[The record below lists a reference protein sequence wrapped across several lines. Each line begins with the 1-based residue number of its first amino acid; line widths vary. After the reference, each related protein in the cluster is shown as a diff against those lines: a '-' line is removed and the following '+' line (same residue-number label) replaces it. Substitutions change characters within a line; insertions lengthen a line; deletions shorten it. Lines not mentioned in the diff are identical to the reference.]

1 MQKNQYKAG
10 DVILREGEEGNS
22 AFLITTGSVEVIIG
36 AGSKAKT
43 VASLGEGE
51 VFGEMSLLEP
61 GPRSAT
67 IKAVTDTEC
76 VVTSYDD
83 FMVSIQDNPEQAIKF
98 MKTLVL
104 RLRQMNEVM
113 GKMDPQRRRMRDML
127 KDWQKSNEAAEAE
140 ETKRWASLSP
150 QEKEIELNYLGA
162 LRYGIF

>member
-1 MQKNQYKAG
+1 MKTVKFKAG

-22 AFLITTGSVEVIIG
+22 AFLISAGSVEVIVG
-36 AGSKAKT
+36 EGKKAKT
-43 VASLGEGE
+43 VASLDEGE

-76 VVTSYDD
+76 VETSYDD
-83 FMVSIQDNPEQAIKF
+83 FMASIQDNPEQAIQF

-127 KDWQKSNEAAEAE
+127 SDWHKSNEAAKIAE
-140 ETKRWASLSP
+140 SARWASLS
-150 QEKEIELNYLGA
+150 QEEREIELNYLSA
-162 LRYGIF
+162 FRYGIF

>member
-22 AFLITTGSVEVIIG
+22 AFLITLGSVEVIIG
-36 AGSKAKT
+36 EGNKAKT
-43 VASLGEGE
+43 VASLGQGD

-76 VVTSYDD
+76 TVTSYDD
-83 FMVSIQDNPEQAIKF
+83 FMASIQDDPEQAIKF

-113 GKMDPQRRRMRDML
+113 GKMDPQRRRMRDMFR
-127 KDWQKSNEAAEAE
+127 DWQKSNEAAEAE
-140 ETKRWASLSP
+140 EAKRWASLSP
-150 QEKEIELNYLGA
+150 EEREIELNYFGA
-162 LRYGIF
+162 FRYGIF